1 MRRVSVTA
9 RKKSWVR
16 MFVLFVEYSRS
27 FIAYIIKQV
36 AKESSFEI
44 FSNPGYWRHF
54 VHFA

>member
-16 MFVLFVEYSRS
+16 MFVLFVEYSKS

-36 AKESSFEI
+36 AKENSFEI
-44 FSNPGYWRHF
+44 FF
-54 VHFA
+54 